1 MKKLIITFAIIS
13 SLAAGAELKDGR
25 YSVQT
30 DKSIWF
36 WYPKTEILVE
46 GGEVTE
52 VSHDR
57 VKKDGRLA
65 SQDDWYN
72 KKMLKKSGS
81 NPEEYSIKIPENYFK
96 ANGNLDEMDSI
107 AGATDSVNHFKKQMN
122 FLLKKAEAGETGD
135 FTMSKKE
142 LE

>member
-46 GGEVTE
+46 GGRLQRYPTTE
-52 VSHDR
+52 LRRMAV
-57 VKKDGRLA
+57 
-65 SQDDWYN
+65 
-72 KKMLKKSGS
+72 
-81 NPEEYSIKIPENYFK
+81 
-96 ANGNLDEMDSI
+96 
-107 AGATDSVNHFKKQMN
+107 
-122 FLLKKAEAGETGD
+122 
-135 FTMSKKE
+135 
-142 LE
+142 